1 MNKITLEELGNITPI
16 LSLNNVKAK
25 TEFDYFRIVKYN
37 DDKVIKTK
45 EHVLYFPIT
54 IAKKDLKTGWYNKEL
69 DLKQYIVNIANNNPE
84 YTYVIEPDMV
94 DKLDKKVAY
103 IVVDNI
109 MNAIE
114 DLFKYVL
121 NQYKGKVICVTG
133 SVGKTTTVGFIKQ
146 VLGNKCLRIYSKRI
160 TPLVLKC
167 FCINYL
173 TNEYDYLA
181 LEASL
186 WYKEHITYFSKTLKP
201 DLSIL
206 LDVFE
211 EHIGVGD
218 IKTISDITKFKSLL
232 LQYSKNAIINGLDKE
247 IAKVSIK
254 DGYVYYNKEQIVK
267 TDVNNLIVLNE
278 LNKEI
283 KPYINTNLTVLEET
297 IAYMVGEFYNLPKKV
312 IMNRLNR
319 AIPVEKRIKKETL
332 LGHQIIFD
340 GDVSGV
346 ARINNL
352 SNHFYKK
359 SCLIICNLTENGEEN
374 EPYEKLVKVFPN
386 YNKIYVRRGLEKYFK
401 NYDIELFDNL
411 SFVNKIS
418 NDTMIFVHYGSYYR
432 KYHYFSKNNLEK
444 R

>member
-1 MNKITLEELGNITPI
+1 MNKITLEELGTITPI
-16 LSLNNVKAK
+16 LSLNKVQKG

-37 DDKVIKTK
+37 EDKIIKHK
-45 EHVLYFPIT
+45 SNVLYFPIT
-54 IAKKDLKTGWYNKEL
+54 ITKKDTKTGWYTKEL
-69 DLKQYIVNIANNNPE
+69 DLKQYITNIASKNPN

-94 DKLDKKVAY
+94 KDLDKNVSY
-103 IVVDNI
+103 IVVNNI
-109 MNAIE
+109 METIE
-114 DLFKYVL
+114 ELFKYFL
-121 NQYKGKVICVTG
+121 SQYKGKVVCVTG

-167 FCINYL
+167 FIINYL
-173 TNEYDYLA
+173 SNEYEYLA
-181 LEASL
+181 VEASL

-201 DLSIL
+201 DLAIL

-211 EHIGVGD
+211 EHIGIGE
-218 IKTISDITKFKSLL
+218 IKSISDITKFKSLL

-247 IAKVSIK
+247 ISKLSIK
-254 DGYVYYNKEQIVK
+254 DGKVYYNKEELFK
-267 TDVNNLIVLNE
+267 TDVKNLIVLNE

-283 KPYINTNLTVLEET
+283 VPYINTNLTVLEET
-297 IAYMVGEFYNLPKKV
+297 IAYKVGEFYGLPKKV
-312 IMNRLNR
+312 IMSRLNR
-319 AIPVEKRIKKETL
+319 AVPVEKRIKKETL

-359 SCLIICNLTENGEEN
+359 SCLIICNLTENGEED
-374 EPYEKLVKVFPN
+374 EPYEKLVKIFPN
-386 YNKIYVRRGLEKYFK
+386 YNKIYVRRGFEKYFK
-401 NYDIELFDNL
+401 NQDIELFDNL
-411 SFVNKIS
+411 EFVNNIS
-418 NDTMIFVHYGSYYR
+418 KDTTIFVHYGSYYR

>member
-1 MNKITLEELGNITPI
+1 LNKITLEELGNITPI
-16 LSLNNVKAK
+16 LSLNNVKPN

-54 IAKKDLKTGWYNKEL
+54 IASKDLKTGWYTKEL

-94 DKLDKKVAY
+94 KQLNNKVSY
-103 IVVDNI
+103 IVVNNI
-109 MNAIE
+109 MDSIE

-121 NQYKGKVICVTG
+121 AQYKGKVICVTG

-201 DLSIL
+201 DLSII

-232 LQYSKNAIINGLDKE
+232 LQYSKNAIIN
-247 IAKVSIK
+247 
-254 DGYVYYNKEQIVK
+254 
-267 TDVNNLIVLNE
+267 
-278 LNKEI
+278 
-283 KPYINTNLTVLEET
+283 
-297 IAYMVGEFYNLPKKV
+297 
-312 IMNRLNR
+312 
-319 AIPVEKRIKKETL
+319 
-332 LGHQIIFD
+332 
-340 GDVSGV
+340 
-346 ARINNL
+346 
-352 SNHFYKK
+352 
-359 SCLIICNLTENGEEN
+359 
-374 EPYEKLVKVFPN
+374 
-386 YNKIYVRRGLEKYFK
+386 
-401 NYDIELFDNL
+401 
-411 SFVNKIS
+411 
-418 NDTMIFVHYGSYYR
+418 
-432 KYHYFSKNNLEK
+432 
-444 R
+444 

>member
-1 MNKITLEELGNITPI
+1 MNKITLEELSNITPI
-16 LSLNNVKAK
+16 LSLNNVKKK

-37 DDKVIKTK
+37 DDKIIKYK
-45 EHVLYFPIT
+45 SNVLYFPIT
-54 IAKKDLKTGWYNKEL
+54 ISKKDVKSGWYNKEL
-69 DLKQYIVNIANNNPE
+69 DLKQYIANISKNNPN

-94 DKLDKKVAY
+94 EMVDKKTSY
-103 IVVDNI
+103 IVVENI
-109 MNAIE
+109 MEAIE
-114 DLFKYVL
+114 ALFKHFL
-121 NQYKGKVICVTG
+121 SQYKGKVVCVTG

-167 FCINYL
+167 FIINYL
-173 TNEYDYLA
+173 SNEYEYLA
-181 LEASL
+181 VEASL

-201 DLSIL
+201 DLAVI

-211 EHIGVGD
+211 EHIGIGD
-218 IKTISDITKFKSLL
+218 IKHISDITKFKALL
-232 LQYSKNAIINGLDKE
+232 LQFSKNAIINGLDKE
-247 IAKVSIK
+247 ISKLSIK
-254 DGYVYYNKEQIVK
+254 DGKVYYNKEELFK
-267 TDVNNLIVLNE
+267 TDVKNLMVLNE

-283 KPYINTNLTVLEET
+283 VPYINTNLTVLEET
-297 IAYMVGEFYNLPKKV
+297 IAYKVGEFYGLPKKV

-319 AIPVEKRIKKETL
+319 AVPVEKRIKKENL

-346 ARINNL
+346 ARLTNL

-386 YNKIYVRRGLEKYFK
+386 YNKVYVRRGLEKYFK
-401 NYDIELFDNL
+401 KQDIELFDDL
-411 SFVNKIS
+411 SFMNKIP
-418 NDTMIFVHYGSYYR
+418 NNVTIFVHYGSYYR